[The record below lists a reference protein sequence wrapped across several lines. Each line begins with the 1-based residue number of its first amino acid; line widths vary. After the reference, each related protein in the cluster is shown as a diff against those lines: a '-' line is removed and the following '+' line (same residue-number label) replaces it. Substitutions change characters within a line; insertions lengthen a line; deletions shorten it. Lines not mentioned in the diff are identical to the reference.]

1 MIRKA
6 YKFRIYPNNTQKIE
20 LAKHFGYSCQSLV
33 HEGEGVGNVGNVH
46 KYSGLD
52 RSAESVEMSH

>member
-1 MIRKA
+1 MIKKA

-20 LAKHFGYSCQSLV
+20 LAKHFGCNCQSLV
-33 HEGEGVGNVGNVH
+33 HEGVGNVGNVH

-52 RSAESVEMSH
+52 QSVESVEMSH

>member
-33 HEGEGVGNVGNVH
+33 HEGVGNVY

-52 RSAESVEMSH
+52 QSVESVEMSH